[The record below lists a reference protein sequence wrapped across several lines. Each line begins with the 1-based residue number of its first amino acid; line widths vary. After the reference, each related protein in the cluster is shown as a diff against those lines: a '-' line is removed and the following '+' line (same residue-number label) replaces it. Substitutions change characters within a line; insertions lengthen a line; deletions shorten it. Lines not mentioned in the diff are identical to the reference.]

1 MMKRSTVFLLAW
13 YATVMVFVVLAAVF
27 PLLNHS
33 VFDVS
38 LWISTEQLIFTLVL
52 LIVILTF
59 FLTILVQT
67 SNILATQGLR
77 QNLRSILQNK
87 SIRATADEDQLL
99 LQLSEKVTNLTR
111 QVQMI
116 DNQDL
121 VKREEIVEGERRRI
135 ARDLHDTVSQE
146 LFATSMILSGLTS
159 NLASISP
166 ETMNQQLLTVKQ
178 MIETA
183 QRDLRILLLHLRPSE
198 LDGKSLV
205 EGFDLILKE
214 VSDKSNIQVQF
225 KHEVGDLPKLVEE
238 HLFRIA
244 QEIISNTL
252 RHAHA
257 KHLDVY
263 LIQSETE
270 LQLKM
275 TDDGVGF
282 IQDEEQELS
291 YGLANIQERVED
303 LAGTLKIRSAPNKGV
318 AIDIWIPL
326 LNGGEDDKTS
336 EKGDKHVKD

>member
-1 MMKRSTVFLLAW
+1 MIKKSTVFLLVW
-13 YATVMVFVVLAAVF
+13 YAAIMVFVVLSAIL
-27 PLLNHS
+27 PLFNYSIL
-33 VFDVS
+33 DLS

-59 FLTILVQT
+59 FLIVLVQT
-67 SNILATQGLR
+67 SNILATQGIR
-77 QNLRSILQNK
+77 QNLRLILQNK

-99 LQLSEKVTNLTR
+99 LQLSEKVTSLTR

-121 VKREEIVEGERRRI
+121 VKREEIVEDERRRI

-159 NLASISP
+159 NLSSISSDN
-166 ETMNQQLLTVKQ
+166 MNHQLQTVKQ

-214 VSDKSNIQVQF
+214 VSDKSSIEVQF
-225 KHEVGDLPKLVEE
+225 KHEVKLLPKLVEE

-263 LIQSETE
+263 LIQSDSE

-275 TDDGVGF
+275 VDDGGGF
-282 IQDEEQELS
+282 VNNDQQNIS
-291 YGLANIQERVED
+291 YGLGNIQERVED
-303 LAGTLKIRSAPNKGV
+303 MAGTIKIRTAPNKGV
-318 AIDIWIPL
+318 AIDIRIPL
-326 LNGGEDDKTS
+326 LNDTD
-336 EKGDKHVKD
+336 

>member
-1 MMKRSTVFLLAW
+1 MMKKRTILLLAW
-13 YATVMVFVVLAAVF
+13 YATVMIFVVLSAIL
-27 PLLNHS
+27 PLLKRS
-33 VFDVS
+33 LFDVS
-38 LWISTEQLIFTLVL
+38 LWISTEQLIFTLIL

-59 FLTILVQT
+59 FLMVLVQT
-67 SNILATQGLR
+67 SNIVATQSMR
-77 QNLRSILQNK
+77 QHLRSILQNK
-87 SIRATADEDQLL
+87 SIRTTVDQDQLL
-99 LQLSEKVTNLTR
+99 LQLSEKVTSLTR

-121 VKREEIVEGERRRI
+121 VKREEIVESERRRI

-159 NLASISP
+159 NLANISQ
-166 ETMNQQLLTVKQ
+166 ENMTQQLQTVKQ
-178 MIETA
+178 MIESA

-214 VSDKSNIQVQF
+214 VNDKSSIEVQF
-225 KHEVGDLPKLVEE
+225 KHEVGVLPKLVEE

-263 LIQSETE
+263 LIQTENE

-282 IQDEEQELS
+282 VQSEDQDLS
-291 YGLANIQERVED
+291 YGLENIQERVED
-303 LAGTLKIRSAPNKGV
+303 IAGTLKIRTAPNKGV
-318 AIDIWIPL
+318 AIDIRIPL
-326 LNGGEDDKTS
+326 LS
-336 EKGDKHVKD
+336 